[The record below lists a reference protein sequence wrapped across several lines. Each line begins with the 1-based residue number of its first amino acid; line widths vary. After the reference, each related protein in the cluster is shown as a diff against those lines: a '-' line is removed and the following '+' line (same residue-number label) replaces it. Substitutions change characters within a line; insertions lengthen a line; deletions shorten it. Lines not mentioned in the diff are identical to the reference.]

1 MKIMVLSWSMRG
13 GAGAEKVL
21 SRLTFALKDD
31 IDFVC
36 VYPKMDGFGFGEYDI
51 PFRGKQ
57 IEVDIGWNQPIRSIP
72 HRLSKLFYK
81 LKELRRII
89 HEENP
94 DLILSNSIH
103 IWHHLIV
110 GLKLS
115 RLTTKKIIL
124 RFGNPVSE
132 DIKKYGRL
140 YTMLMRL
147 GMQSVDQTIVN
158 AEGIATELKNLFRV
172 SPTKINIINNSIP
185 LDEIRT
191 LSQEGICTPPF
202 GGDLPI
208 ILNVARLSDQKNQV
222 LLIKAFQKVQED
234 VEANLVIVGAGP
246 LEGELRRLVHNLGLE
261 EKVHFLGW
269 QDNPFKYMRKADLFV
284 LSSNYEGFGNVIVEA
299 MACGCPIITTN
310 CPYGPLEILGDG
322 EYGVLVPVGEEERL
336 TTEIVRLLCNEELRQ
351 TLVKKGKQR
360 ASKFDAEMIADQYA
374 RVFHDLGGQW
384 NGLEPSGLYNKA
396 QKV

>member
-51 PFRGKQ
+51 PFHGKQ
-57 IEVDIGWNQPIRSIP
+57 IEVDIGWNQPIRNIP

-89 HEENP
+89 REEDP

-110 GLKLS
+110 ALKFS
-115 RLTTKKIIL
+115 RLTTKKVIL
-124 RFGNPVSE
+124 RFGNPVYE
-132 DIKKYGRL
+132 DIKKYGKL

-158 AEGIATELKNLFRV
+158 AEGIATELKNLFQV

-191 LSQEGICTPPF
+191 MSQEEMCTPPF
-202 GGDLPI
+202 GDDLPI

-222 LLIKAFQKVQED
+222 LLIKAFQKVQEN

-246 LEGELRRLVHNLGLE
+246 LERELRGLVHNLDLE
-261 EKVHFLGW
+261 KKVHFLGW
-269 QDNPFKYMRKADLFV
+269 QDNPFKYMSKADLFV
-284 LSSNYEGFGNVIVEA
+284 LSSNFEGFPSVIIEA
-299 MACGCPIITTN
+299 MACGCAVIATDF
-310 CPYGPLEILGDG
+310 YGSSEILDEGK
-322 EYGVLVPVGEEERL
+322 YGALVPVGDQKAL
-336 TTEIVRLLCNEELRQ
+336 ANEIVRMLRNEELRQ
-351 TLVKKGKQR
+351 MMARKGKQR
-360 ASKFDAEMIADQYA
+360 ANDFNIDAMTDKYA
-374 RVFHDLGGQW
+374 RVFHQLVDQENNLGQTKQI
-384 NGLEPSGLYNKA
+384 KA
-396 QKV
+396 LN